1 MKQFPIAIQVYSI
14 RDAAEAD
21 FVGTMKAIKEMGYS
35 GVELAG
41 TYGMTVVEMK
51 KILDEIGLELVSAHV
66 GLDLIAKDEVLADYA
81 AAGIKFMAIPWFT
94 GPKTREELESAIAQI
109 REGCERCKAY
119 GIQLL
124 YHNHDF
130 EFEKID
136 GEYVLDS
143 YYARIPADLL
153 QTELDVCWVNVGG
166 EKPPV
171 YVRKYTGR
179 APIVHLKDFAGQKA
193 ENMYGLIG
201 AGGTERKEDPSSKFE
216 FRPVGYGNQDVPSIV
231 EAAED
236 AGAEWLVVEQD
247 QPSMGKSPLE
257 CVAMSMEYLKSI
269 TPDCHDANGKCTKPE
284 SEQCAK
290 CKAEN
295 KK

>member
-1 MKQFPIAIQVYSI
+1 MKKWNIALQVYTV

-21 FVGTMKAIKEMGYS
+21 FAGTMRKVKEMGYD

-66 GLDLIAKDEVLADYA
+66 GLDLIAQDEILADYA

-94 GPKTREELESAIAQI
+94 GPKTAEELESAIAQI
-109 REGCERCKAY
+109 REGCERCKAH

-130 EFEKID
+130 EFEKIN

-143 YYARIPADLL
+143 YYSRIPADLL

-166 EKPPV
+166 EEPAP
-171 YVRKYTGR
+171 YVRKYAGR
-179 APIVHLKDFAGQKA
+179 APLLHVKDFTGVKSS
-193 ENMYGLIG
+193 NMYNLIG
-201 AGGTERKEDPSSKFE
+201 QAAVRDESAAKFDY
-216 FRPVGYGNQDVPSIV
+216 RPVGYGKQDVPAIV
-231 EAAED
+231 AAAED
-236 AGAEWLVVEQD
+236 ADVQWLIVEQD
-247 QPSMGKSPLE
+247 RCSMGRTALQCAE
-257 CVAMSMEYLKSI
+257 MSVKYLKSFL
-269 TPDCHDANGKCTKPE
+269 
-284 SEQCAK
+284 
-290 CKAEN
+290 
-295 KK
+295 